1 MVESMPERLAIY
13 YAPARHSPLDILATR
28 WLVRPE
34 LAALTVSARRY
45 GFHATIKAPM
55 ALKPG
60 ARQAELAAELKSWCA
75 KEGPVSVGRVE
86 IRLLDGF
93 LALVPAVQAED
104 LTNFAGRVVEVFD
117 RFRAPLDAKERAK
130 RLSAPLTDRQVK
142 LIERYGY
149 PYVMEQFLFHMT
161 LTDRLP
167 PAQSGKLLAEA
178 RTFFAETLAV
188 PLVIDRLVLFHEKQ
202 SGAPFT
208 RGAEFALAG
217 GA

>member
-1 MVESMPERLAIY
+1 MPERLAIY

-28 WLVRPE
+28 WLGRPE
-34 LAALTVSARRY
+34 LAGLTVSARRY

-55 ALKPG
+55 ALKTG
-60 ARQAELAAELKSWCA
+60 VKEAEIAAELKNWCA
-75 KEGPVSVGRVE
+75 KEGPVSVGRIEV
-86 IRLLDGF
+86 RLIDGF

-104 LTNFAGRVVEVFD
+104 LTNFAGQVVEMFD
-117 RFRAPLDAKERAK
+117 RFRAPLDARERAK
-130 RLSAPLTDRQVK
+130 RLSAPLTDRQIK
-142 LIERYGY
+142 LVDRYGY

-167 PAQSGKLLAEA
+167 PAQSAKLLAEA
-178 RTFFAETLAV
+178 RIFFAEVLAT
-188 PLVIDRLVLFHEKQ
+188 PLVIDRLVLFHERQ
-202 SGAPFT
+202 AGGQFM